1 MAGSGSEMQHGNG
14 STGREQMHERWYSTQ
29 GSAML
34 GRDVERR
41 WVRGWWG
48 GMQRV
53 AIATAA
59 NIPIGGLAMA
69 VGRVYFEML
78 GDGMQF
84 GR

>member
-1 MAGSGSEMQHGNG
+1 
-14 STGREQMHERWYSTQ
+14 
-29 GSAML
+29 
-34 GRDVERR
+34 
-41 WVRGWWG
+41 
-48 GMQRV
+48 MQRV

-59 NIPIGGLAMA
+59 NIPIGGLAMV